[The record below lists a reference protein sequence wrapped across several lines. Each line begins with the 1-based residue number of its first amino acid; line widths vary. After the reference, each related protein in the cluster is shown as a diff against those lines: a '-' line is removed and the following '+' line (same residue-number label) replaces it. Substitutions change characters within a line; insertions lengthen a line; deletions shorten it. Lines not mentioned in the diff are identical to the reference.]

1 MSQTTLQRVGALGVT
16 EAPGVRRL
24 KDGARVV
31 RERYCT
37 ATWQS
42 RVLPELI
49 VAGAQRC
56 GTTAITEALFRM
68 PMVARPRR
76 GKGSHFFSYN
86 YWRGEDWF
94 QGNFA
99 TRSRAERIRRATGH
113 RLMSFDACPYYLFHP
128 FALER
133 MARHLPDVKVMVM
146 LRDPVKR
153 AYSHYHHSVAHGFE
167 DLGFEAAL
175 EAESDR
181 LAGEVEAMAA
191 DVRYWSLDHEHH
203 SYVAKGQY
211 AAQIERLFSL
221 YPREQCLVFSAE
233 QFYADSDGVLGRVTD
248 WLDLPPATLAASDER
263 NGHRYEPMTDATRA
277 HLAAAFEESNEALF
291 ELLGERFAWTR
302 P

>member
-24 KDGARVV
+24 KDGARLV

-37 ATWQS
+37 ATWES
-42 RVLPELI
+42 RVLPDLV

-56 GTTAITEALFRM
+56 GTTAITEALYRM

-86 YWRGEDWF
+86 YWRGWNWF

-99 TRSRAERIRRATGH
+99 TTARAERVRRATGH
-113 RLMSFDACPYYLFHP
+113 ELLTFDACPYYLFHP

-133 MARHLPDVKVMVM
+133 MAEHLPDVKVMVM

-153 AYSHYHHSVAHGFE
+153 AHSHYHHSVAHGFE
-167 DLGFEAAL
+167 DLGFEEAL
-175 EAESDR
+175 EAEPER

-191 DVRYWSLDHEHH
+191 DVTYWSLDHEHH
-203 SYVAKGQY
+203 SYVAKGHY
-211 AAQIERLFSL
+211 ATQIERLFAL

-233 QFYADSDGVLGRVTD
+233 QFYADPDGMLGRVTD
-248 WLDLPPATLAASDER
+248 WLELPPATLAPTDER
-263 NGHRYEPMTDATRA
+263 NGHRYEPMSAATRDR
-277 HLAAAFEESNEALF
+277 LAATFAASNETLF
-291 ELLGERFAWTR
+291 SLLGERFSWTT

>member
-1 MSQTTLQRVGALGVT
+1 MSQTVLQRLGALPVT

-24 KDGARVV
+24 KDGARVI
-31 RERYCT
+31 REHYCT
-37 ATWQS
+37 ATWES
-42 RVLPELI
+42 RVLPDLI

-56 GTTAITEALFRM
+56 GTTAITEALYRM

-76 GKGSHFFSYN
+76 GKGSHYFSYN
-86 YWRGEDWF
+86 YWRGADWF

-99 TRSRAERIRRATGH
+99 TRARARRVHRATGH

-133 MARHLPDVKVMVM
+133 MARDLPDVKVMVM

-175 EAESDR
+175 EAEEDR

-203 SYVAKGQY
+203 SYLAKGRY
-211 AAQIERLFSL
+211 AAQVERLFSL

-233 QFYADSDGVLGRVTD
+233 QFYADPDGVLRRVTD

-263 NGHRYEPMTDATRA
+263 NGHRYEPMADATRRR
-277 HLAAAFEESNEALF
+277 LASAFAESNEALF
-291 ELLGERFAWTR
+291 ELLGERFAWTT